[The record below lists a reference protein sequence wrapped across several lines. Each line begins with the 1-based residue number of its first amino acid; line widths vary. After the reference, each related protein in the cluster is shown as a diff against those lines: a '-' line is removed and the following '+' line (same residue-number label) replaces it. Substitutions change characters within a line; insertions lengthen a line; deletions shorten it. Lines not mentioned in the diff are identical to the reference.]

1 MLEMINVSYAYKS
14 KKEIVHV
21 LDKVTYRFEI
31 GEMYGIF
38 GPSGSGKTTCLSL
51 LAGLEKPDDAAQISL
66 PDVPKKE
73 LIKMCRDSLVM
84 VGLDDSQI
92 TRKVTELSGG
102 QQQRVAI
109 ARALITDAKY
119 ILADEPT
126 GNLDKE
132 NRRKIVELL
141 QQIAHEQD
149 RCVIVVTHSD
159 YVKKKCDICYDMGDD
174 DEE

>member
-1 MLEMINVSYAYKS
+1 MTSLENVM
-14 KKEIVHV
+14 V
-21 LDKVTYRFEI
+21 
-31 GEMYGIF
+31 
-38 GPSGSGKTTCLSL
+38 
-51 LAGLEKPDDAAQISL
+51 AAQISL

-126 GNLDKE
+126 GNLDPTNSWEIMK
-132 NRRKIVELL
+132 LL
-141 QQIAHEQD
+141 EEAND
-149 RCVIVVTHSD
+149 RGTTVLVVTHNQEIVNEMKKRVITMKKGVIVSD
-159 YVKKKCDICYDMGDD
+159 EKKGGYNN
-174 DEE
+174 EN

>member
-21 LDKVTYRFEI
+21 
-31 GEMYGIF
+31 
-38 GPSGSGKTTCLSL
+38 
-51 LAGLEKPDDAAQISL
+51 
-66 PDVPKKE
+66 
-73 LIKMCRDSLVM
+73 
-84 VGLDDSQI
+84 
-92 TRKVTELSGG
+92 
-102 QQQRVAI
+102 
-109 ARALITDAKY
+109 
-119 ILADEPT
+119 
-126 GNLDKE
+126 LDKE

-159 YVKKKCDICYDMGDD
+159 YVKKKCDICYEMGDD